1 MRPPGGSPMERIRNR
16 RPAWPL
22 LLALA
27 VFIPDFGAT
36 GPVADPPDITV
47 RILYTGNCLG
57 YIDPCD
63 CSRGRL
69 GGLDRRAAAL
79 AAQRE
84 DGVPILLL
92 DLGNLFE
99 LPTRYPTTEL
109 GRRQAAFLAK
119 EMAAMGYRL
128 QALGS
133 KDLILPSEFLAEH
146 LAALPGPFILTNRAP
161 EADIGVATVPRVRVE
176 LGGLTIDILNVVD
189 PEMVPREG
197 ILTPW
202 ELALR
207 EALARSSTTTA
218 GESPADLQ
226 LVITHVP
233 FNQVDR
239 IPGRFP
245 EADLV
250 LDGALLLPRQA
261 LRIEDTVV
269 MSTSGKGQHLG
280 VLNLR
285 ISPLAEQRRGRPA
298 VLGFQGLNIDLPMDY
313 PVDPAV
319 RARMDAFRTQLIK
332 DGLILP

>member
-1 MRPPGGSPMERIRNR
+1 VEPIRNR

-27 VFIPDFGAT
+27 AFIPGPVAT
-36 GPVADPPDITV
+36 GPLAGPPDIAV

-57 YIDPCD
+57 YIEPCD

-84 DGVPILLL
+84 DGVPTLLL

-109 GRRQAAFLAK
+109 GRRQASFLVR
-119 EMAAMGYRL
+119 EMTVMGYQI

-133 KDLILPSEFLAEH
+133 KDLVLPTDFLAEH

-161 EADIGVATVPRVRVE
+161 EAEIGVATVPRVRVG
-176 LGGLTIDILNVVD
+176 LGGLTIDIFNVVD

-202 ELALR
+202 ETALR

-218 GESPADLQ
+218 GEPPADLQ

-261 LRIEDTVV
+261 LRIEDAVV

-285 ISPLAEQRRGRPA
+285 VRPLAEQRRGRPA
-298 VLGFQGLNIDLPMDY
+298 VLGFQGLNIDLPMD
-313 PVDPAV
+313 DPGDPGV
-319 RARMDAFRTQLIK
+319 RARLDAFRAQLIK